1 MGIKNL
7 ITLLSFLFV
16 LFSCEKEEFEPEIN
30 QRTTFMYFPWSEDL
44 IDYFYNNISDMEYA
58 IKETSLKNE
67 RVIVFLSTSSI
78 KAQMFEIILK
88 NGNCIHSILKEYE
101 NPQFTIEPVLTDIL
115 NDMKTFAPAKSYS
128 MIIGCH
134 GMGWLPVNGSK
145 SRMLQDFRHHWEYKN
160 VPQTRF
166 FGGLSAEYQTDIKTL
181 SNSIKNSGLSM
192 EYILFDDCYM
202 SSLETAY
209 ELRHITD

>member
-58 IKETSLKNE
+58 IKETGLKNE
-67 RVIVFLSTSSI
+67 RVIVFLSTSPI

-101 NPQFTIEPVLTDIL
+101 NPQFTIEPVL
-115 NDMKTFAPAKSYS
+115 P
-128 MIIGCH
+128 
-134 GMGWLPVNGSK
+134 
-145 SRMLQDFRHHWEYKN
+145 
-160 VPQTRF
+160 
-166 FGGLSAEYQTDIKTL
+166 
-181 SNSIKNSGLSM
+181 
-192 EYILFDDCYM
+192 
-202 SSLETAY
+202 
-209 ELRHITD
+209 

>member
-88 NGNCIHSILKEYE
+88 NGNCIHSIFYSTYHIDFLISLSI
-101 NPQFTIEPVLTDIL
+101 FLTIYNFVYHSM
-115 NDMKTFAPAKSYS
+115 MKLLIK
-128 MIIGCH
+128 
-134 GMGWLPVNGSK
+134 GWQG
-145 SRMLQDFRHHWEYKN
+145 FR
-160 VPQTRF
+160 
-166 FGGLSAEYQTDIKTL
+166 
-181 SNSIKNSGLSM
+181 
-192 EYILFDDCYM
+192 
-202 SSLETAY
+202 
-209 ELRHITD
+209 

>member
-58 IKETSLKNE
+58 IKETGLKNE

-78 KAQMFEIILK
+78 WIFRQRAISLDNRALPFWRRYI
-88 NGNCIHSILKEYE
+88 GNDLEMSG
-101 NPQFTIEPVLTDIL
+101 VL
-115 NDMKTFAPAKSYS
+115 
-128 MIIGCH
+128 
-134 GMGWLPVNGSK
+134 
-145 SRMLQDFRHHWEYKN
+145 
-160 VPQTRF
+160 
-166 FGGLSAEYQTDIKTL
+166 
-181 SNSIKNSGLSM
+181 
-192 EYILFDDCYM
+192 
-202 SSLETAY
+202 
-209 ELRHITD
+209 

>member
-1 MGIKNL
+1 
-7 ITLLSFLFV
+7 
-16 LFSCEKEEFEPEIN
+16 
-30 QRTTFMYFPWSEDL
+30 
-44 IDYFYNNISDMEYA
+44 
-58 IKETSLKNE
+58 
-67 RVIVFLSTSSI
+67 
-78 KAQMFEIILK
+78 MFEIILK

-134 GMGWLPVNGSK
+134 GMGWLLVNGSK

-166 FGGLSAEYQTDIKTL
+166 FGGLSAEYQTDIKPFPTV
-181 SNSIKNSGLSM
+181 
-192 EYILFDDCYM
+192 
-202 SSLETAY
+202 
-209 ELRHITD
+209 

>member
-101 NPQFTIEPVLTDIL
+101 NIIRKTKCFDFWERNVLFP
-115 NDMKTFAPAKSYS
+115 KTKRSFFRTPT
-128 MIIGCH
+128 
-134 GMGWLPVNGSK
+134 LP
-145 SRMLQDFRHHWEYKN
+145 F
-160 VPQTRF
+160 
-166 FGGLSAEYQTDIKTL
+166 SA
-181 SNSIKNSGLSM
+181 
-192 EYILFDDCYM
+192 
-202 SSLETAY
+202 
-209 ELRHITD
+209 